1 VTLPLFPSDKTIDER
16 FAEFHAANPQV
27 FELFAKFAR
36 ELREAGLEKGSAE
49 LIVQRIRWHAAVVT
63 RGDSFKI
70 NDHYRARYA
79 RPLVETCPEFAGWFE
94 FRKSI
99 TVSAGP
105 GPQGPTRKGRA
116 A

>member
-1 VTLPLFPSDKTIDER
+1 MTLPLFPSDKTIDER

-27 FELFAKFAR
+27 FELFEQFAR
-36 ELREAGLEKGSAE
+36 ELRDAGLQKGSAE
-49 LIVQRIRWHAAVVT
+49 LIVQRIRWHAALVT

-79 RPLVETCPEFAGWFE
+79 RLLVETCPEFAGWFE

-99 TVSAGP
+99 TVHAGS
-105 GPQGPTRKGRA
+105 GPQGPRKKGRA